1 MDRVVV
7 VGRGGAGKSVISRR
21 IGELIG
27 APVIELD
34 ALFWRDPGL
43 RPLAGQEWV
52 RVQEEFVRERPRWV
66 ADGDLGPYD
75 VLSVRLRAADAV
87 VMLDY
92 SLLRC
97 AWRALR
103 RSREGRDF
111 WSWVVTYRCRWKPRV
126 LAEVAVH
133 APGAE
138 VHVLRSPRDAS
149 ALLRALR
156 GM

>member
-1 MDRVVV
+1 VDRVVV

-34 ALFWRDPGL
+34 ALFWREPGV
-43 RPLAGQEWV
+43 RPLAPEEWV
-52 RVQEEFVRERPRWV
+52 RVQDELVRERPRWV

-87 VMLDY
+87 VMLDF

-103 RSREGRDF
+103 RSREGVDF
-111 WSWVVTYRCRWKPRV
+111 WCWVVTYRRRWKPRV
-126 LAEVAVH
+126 LAEVADH
-133 APGAE
+133 APEAE
-138 VHVLRSPRDAS
+138 LHVLRSPRDAA
-149 ALLRALR
+149 ALLRTLR
-156 GM
+156 

>member
-1 MDRVVV
+1 VDRVVV

-34 ALFWRDPGL
+34 ASFWQEPGV
-43 RPLAGQEWV
+43 RPLAAEEWV
-52 RVQEEFVRERPRWV
+52 RVQDELVRERPRWV
-66 ADGDLGPYD
+66 LDGDLGPYD

-87 VMLDY
+87 VMLDF

-103 RSREGRDF
+103 RSREGADF
-111 WSWVVTYRCRWKPRV
+111 WRWVVTYRRRWKPRV
-126 LAEVAVH
+126 LAEVAAH
-133 APGAE
+133 APRAE
-138 VHVLRSPRDAS
+138 LHVLRGPRDA
-149 ALLRALR
+149 AELLRALR
-156 GM
+156 

>member
-34 ALFWRDPGL
+34 ALFWREPGL
-43 RPLAGQEWV
+43 RPLAREEWV
-52 RVQEEFVRERPRWV
+52 RVQDELVRQRSRWV

-87 VMLDY
+87 VMLDF

-97 AWRALR
+97 VWRALR
-103 RSREGRDF
+103 RSREGADF
-111 WSWVVTYRCRWKPRV
+111 WSWVVTYRRRWKPRV
-126 LAEVAVH
+126 LAEVAAH
-133 APGAE
+133 APRAE
-138 VHVLRSPRDAS
+138 LHVLRNPREAA
-149 ALLRALR
+149 ALLRALE
-156 GM
+156 

>member
-1 MDRVVV
+1 MVV

-34 ALFWRDPGL
+34 ALFWREPGL
-43 RPLAGQEWV
+43 RPLAREEWV
-52 RVQEEFVRERPRWV
+52 RVQDELVRQPRWV

-87 VMLDY
+87 VMLDF

-103 RSREGRDF
+103 RSREGVDF
-111 WSWVVTYRCRWKPRV
+111 WSWVVTYRRRWKPRV
-126 LAEVAVH
+126 LAEVAAH
-133 APGAE
+133 APRAE
-138 VHVLRSPRDAS
+138 LHVLRNARGAA
-149 ALLRALR
+149 ALLRALE
-156 GM
+156 